1 MCKYAGVLVK
11 KYMHIKKEEIRETG
25 REEKKKE
32 SVQED
37 DKRKERYVCMPVK
50 RSKRKDPFA
59 KTVLY

>member
-1 MCKYAGVLVK
+1 
-11 KYMHIKKEEIRETG
+11 MHIKKEEIRETG